1 MNTDFT
7 IDELDMMHRSL
18 ITRERILRDQY
29 IPHAKDS
36 ADAERLT
43 ADANA
48 MRNLAY
54 KVCAAKLSKE
64 LGFCI
69 DPIVETVG

>member
-7 IDELDMMHRSL
+7 IAELDMLHRSL
-18 ITRERILRDQY
+18 ITRERILRDHY

-43 ADANA
+43 AEANT
-48 MRNLAY
+48 MRNLSH

-64 LGFCI
+64 LGFCV
-69 DPIVETVG
+69 DPIVENVG